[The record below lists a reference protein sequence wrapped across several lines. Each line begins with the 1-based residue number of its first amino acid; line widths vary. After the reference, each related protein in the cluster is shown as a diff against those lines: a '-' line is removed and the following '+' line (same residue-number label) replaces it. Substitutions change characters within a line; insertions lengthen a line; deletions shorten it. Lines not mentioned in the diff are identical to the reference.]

1 MYQLRLTQF
10 ANFNIFTL
18 IMHYLYRLIL
28 IPANNIIHVAKI
40 NGHVKG
46 GKPRGA
52 SNVLKPKCM
61 NAVSTIPKII
71 AR

>member
-1 MYQLRLTQF
+1 
-10 ANFNIFTL
+10 
-18 IMHYLYRLIL
+18 MHYLYRLIL

>member
-1 MYQLRLTQF
+1 
-10 ANFNIFTL
+10 
-18 IMHYLYRLIL
+18 MHYLYRLIL

-40 NGHVKG
+40 NGHVKV
-46 GKPRGA
+46 GKPSGA

>member
-10 ANFNIFTL
+10 LNFNIF
-18 IMHYLYRLIL
+18 IFMHYLYRLIL

-40 NGHVKG
+40 NGHVKV
-46 GKPRGA
+46 GKPNGA

-71 AR
+71 VR

>member
-10 ANFNIFTL
+10 SNFNIFTL
-18 IMHYLYRLIL
+18 FMHYLYSLIFNSCKQHN
-28 IPANNIIHVAKI
+28 PCSKI
-40 NGHVKG
+40 NGHVKV
-46 GKPRGA
+46 GKPSGA